1 MARKGEL
8 SAAVVLPTTPQATFS
23 INDAQRHT
31 PYTDSPPRTPS
42 PINRAARGKGK
53 ARAARKRPALP
64 ETFDNARGKLSG
76 TDRNRSDSHD
86 LSWSPRQT
94 RDSVVDNMLLS
105 LDQLFVGSGSTNR
118 GSKTTYSPFD
128 IEDQY
133 TPPRPTT
140 TRDRGHTLSSSL
152 SSDYDMHGDDFTPRS
167 QNRPTRGHRSNSST
181 NFQSALGRIDSV
193 RAMEDEK
200 SADARRK
207 LFDTPGA
214 GGPGGRII
222 PTPSSGRKGSKSS
235 GSSSLDFG
243 HIMGPRWQRAVERRS
258 SSFDH
263 GSSNR
268 PAAFTI
274 ETATFKQNAVSPDQS
289 HTFPYDNDDAAPT
302 PTIPAGPRGPYS
314 PQPASTFPPPSRTVA
329 QTLPLRRKDSKRAQ
343 GTLFSRHES
352 GDVIDPVGNREKS
365 GSRVHNRSNSKDA
378 LTASRTDN
386 SLSRDVTVLEL
397 KKSEGSGQAQVTS
410 IKERPGFFRRVFGSS
425 KTSTPT
431 TSGSQAP
438 ASHPPISYNNSRAGS
453 RSAQR
458 TDGVMSGL
466 ASGSGTPTIPVRNTS
481 KDLPQAPLNKKS
493 SFFRRRKKS
502 ISEDVPLPVRPVL
515 LHPQMQAT
523 SPIAAVESSPVS
535 SLRKVM
541 DPYLNSPV
549 ALHNLRQ
556 RSDSNQTD
564 LELSKFPDFALPD
577 QSLSNSDP
585 LSNPDVE
592 NSRNT
597 REYLLLPPSEDNP
610 RASDD
615 TSLVGQSLQENSFP
629 ANISEDN
636 NFKVQAESGHAT
648 VKSGNV
654 EPFASQTST
663 SSSSA
668 PGTMASKENKLS
680 PNKLSHSRSGSDKE
694 LPRLPTEVQPL
705 SVLDVNTSK
714 PKYPVIVTKRTTSK
728 DWNGASVLLTP
739 TREESSPSL
748 GSHRSHRVW
757 LQPTASEEDLRG
769 ASKLPLPNES
779 QDSVQASAESVLS
792 DYKSATSKL
801 PTPTTPKLP
810 TPTVE
815 ITPHVED
822 VTETTYDHVEELETN
837 ASEPTEDDRILAKK
851 IFDGEDDAIER
862 SGVAAWLGDSDA
874 ERTRVRTAYM
884 DLFDWHNLNI
894 LAALRSFCNHLLLKA
909 ETQQVDRML
918 DAFSVRW
925 CTCNP
930 NHGFKATDVVHT
942 ICYSIL
948 LLNTDLHMAEIE
960 QKMTRSQFI
969 KNTMPTI
976 RRVATDAAPHAFKNV
991 RASIL
996 PQTSGQS
1003 VEPASPSMALPSM
1016 PLDSRDTGNST
1027 NARRPSEQ
1035 LVTRQSD
1042 RSEHE
1047 VPSSVGLTPL
1057 DFDAPVDDCG
1067 PLVRAP
1073 FYGRLST
1080 WEVQVEIVLKDF
1092 YNSIRQQPLP
1102 LFGSEDLERA
1112 AEPNPS
1118 SNTLSVFTSNML
1130 RRTPSMLSKA
1140 GSESQTTRGRLL
1152 ESRMATGRWTSKTRS
1167 RPRLYP
1173 SSIVP
1178 SNRTSFD
1185 DDSSMM
1191 SPSASS
1197 IWSKYSLG
1205 KTQTSMSVTSFA
1217 SSYPHGDYQQSIGFA
1232 NALSQAIIREEA
1244 TGSSPVEES
1253 LRAATLLEDE
1263 TLELAGAPWAKE
1275 GILKHKHH
1283 LESADKKA
1291 KDRHW
1296 NECFAVIEKGWMRLF
1311 QFNMNA
1317 KSMRQKAKN
1326 QKLLGG
1332 VVGGGNWTENAEAL
1346 GKFLLRQTIA
1356 SALPPP
1362 GYSKLRP
1369 HVWALSLPTGAV
1381 HLFQVGTP
1389 EIVKEFVTTANY
1401 WSARLSK
1408 EPLVGGISNV
1418 EYGWSDGVINLS
1430 LITSNESRPPSNLGM
1445 NRPSLQSSIRSS
1457 LDQGSTRP
1465 RLPGDRVIISDW
1477 TPPQQSMMASAL
1489 MEVDQLKGLLTY
1501 VKNIEDDLQKHNQLR
1516 SAMLLT
1522 FSPRHPNHNKAM
1534 TNWERKSSY
1543 LLREIVKFRTYAD
1556 CLQAAQI
1563 QKEKVYAEK
1572 ARAMELEAGGGT
1584 ESSAVD
1590 AVTT

>member
-1 MARKGEL
+1 MARKAEL
-8 SAAVVLPTTPQATFS
+8 AAAVVLPTTPQAPFS
-23 INDAQRHT
+23 TTDAQRHP

-42 PINRAARGKGK
+42 PINRAAKNKGK

-64 ETFDNARGKLSG
+64 ETFDNARGKPNA
-76 TDRNRSDSHD
+76 TNRNRSDSHD

-94 RDSVVDNMLLS
+94 RESVVDNMLLS

-128 IEDQY
+128 VEDQY
-133 TPPRPTT
+133 TPPRRTT
-140 TRDRGHTLSSSL
+140 TRDRGHTLSSSI
-152 SSDYDMHGDDFTPRS
+152 SSDYDMQGEDSTPRS

-193 RAMEDEK
+193 RAMEDEQ

-207 LFDTPGA
+207 LYDTPRA
-214 GGPGGRII
+214 GGPGGRTM

-243 HIMGPRWQRAVERRS
+243 QIMGPRWQRAVERRS

-263 GSSNR
+263 GYSNR
-268 PAAFTI
+268 PTGFTV
-274 ETATFKQNAVSPDQS
+274 ETSTFTRNAVNTDHS
-289 HTFPYDNDDAAPT
+289 HPFQYDNDDAAPN

-314 PQPASTFPPPSRTVA
+314 PQPAATFPPPARTTA
-329 QTLPLRRKDSKRAQ
+329 QTLPLRRKDSKRSQ
-343 GTLFSRHES
+343 GTLSSRHES
-352 GDVIDPVGNREKS
+352 GHVLDSVRTREKE
-365 GSRVHNRSNSKDA
+365 GSYNHTRNNSKNA
-378 LTASRTDN
+378 VAASRTDK
-386 SLSRDVTVLEL
+386 SLNRDPTLLEL
-397 KKSEGSGQAQVTS
+397 KHSESSGETQITS

-425 KTSTPT
+425 KAFTPT
-431 TSGSQAP
+431 TNGLQAP
-438 ASHPPISYNNSRAGS
+438 VSHLPTSYNSSRAGS
-453 RSAQR
+453 RSGQR
-458 TDGVMSGL
+458 TDGMMAGMVP
-466 ASGSGTPTIPVRNTS
+466 GSNAPTIPARNIS
-481 KDLPQAPLNKKS
+481 KDLPQTPLNKKS

-502 ISEDVPLPVRPVL
+502 ISDDVPLPIRPVL
-515 LHPQMQAT
+515 LHPQMQAVP
-523 SPIAAVESSPVS
+523 PIAAVESSPVS

-564 LELSKFPDFALPD
+564 LELSKFPDFALPV
-577 QSLSNSDP
+577 QSLSKLHRVSHN
-585 LSNPDVE
+585 NVE
-592 NSRNT
+592 TSHSAG
-597 REYLLLPPSEDNP
+597 EDLPAIEDSP
-610 RASDD
+610 KASDEI
-615 TSLVGQSLQENSFP
+615 SLVGQPLQEKSSP
-629 ANISEDN
+629 ANINEDHHLQ
-636 NFKVQAESGHAT
+636 VQAEPGHVPEKNGNIELFPVQKSTDAT
-648 VKSGNV
+648 G
-654 EPFASQTST
+654 
-663 SSSSA
+663 A
-668 PGTMASKENKLS
+668 PETMVLKENTS
-680 PNKLSHSRSGSDKE
+680 GSNKKSHSRSGSDKE
-694 LPRLPTEVQPL
+694 LPRLPTESPL
-705 SVLDVNTSK
+705 PVLNTNASK
-714 PKYPVIVTKRTTSK
+714 PKYPAIVTKRTTSK

-769 ASKLPLPNES
+769 SSKLPFPHES
-779 QDSVQASAESVLS
+779 QDSVRASADSILS

-801 PTPTTPKLP
+801 PTPTTSKLP

-815 ITPHVED
+815 ITPHIED
-822 VTETTYDHVEELETN
+822 VPETTHDNVEELETD
-837 ASEPTEDDRILAKK
+837 ASKPTEDDRILAKR
-851 IFDGEDDAIER
+851 IFEGEDNAVDQ
-862 SGVAAWLGDSDA
+862 SGAAAWLGDFGVDRA
-874 ERTRVRTAYM
+874 RVRTAYM
-884 DLFDWHNLNI
+884 ELFDWHNLNI
-894 LAALRSFCNHLLLKA
+894 LAALRSFCNQLLLKA
-909 ETQQVDRML
+909 ETQQVDRIL

-925 CTCNP
+925 CLCNP

-976 RRVATDAAPHAFKNV
+976 RRVATDAAPHAFKNY

-996 PQTSGQS
+996 PQASGQC
-1003 VEPASPSMALPSM
+1003 VEPTSPKVAPASM
-1016 PLDSRDTGNST
+1016 PLETRDTGGLIH
-1027 NARRPSEQ
+1027 ARRPSEQ

-1042 RSEHE
+1042 RSEHDP
-1047 VPSSVGLTPL
+1047 VSSTVLTPL
-1057 DFDAPVDDCG
+1057 DFDAPTDDCG

-1092 YNSIRQQPLP
+1092 YNSIRQQRLP
-1102 LFGSEDLERA
+1102 LFGSEDLEKA
-1112 AEPNPS
+1112 PEPNPS
-1118 SNTLSVFTSNML
+1118 SNTLSVFASNML

-1152 ESRMATGRWTSKTRS
+1152 ESRIATGRWTSKTRS

-1178 SNRTSFD
+1178 SSRTSFD

-1205 KTQTSMSVTSFA
+1205 KTQNSMSVTSFA

-1232 NALSQAIIREEA
+1232 NALSQAIIREEG
-1244 TGSSPVEES
+1244 TGSSFAEEN

-1263 TLELAGAPWAKE
+1263 SLELAGAPWAKE

-1283 LESADKKA
+1283 LESSDKKA

-1317 KSMRQKAKN
+1317 KSMRLKAKN
-1326 QKLLGG
+1326 QKLPGG

-1356 SALPPP
+1356 STLPPP

-1418 EYGWSDGVINLS
+1418 EYGWSDGVINFS
-1430 LITSNESRPPSNLGM
+1430 LISSTESRPPSNLGM
-1445 NRPSLQSSIRSS
+1445 SRPSLQSSIRSS

-1465 RLPGDRVIISDW
+1465 RLPGDRVVISDW
-1477 TPPQQSMMASAL
+1477 TPPQQSMMASVL
-1489 MEVDQLKGLLTY
+1489 MEVDQLKALLTY

-1563 QKEKVYAEK
+1563 QKDKIYSEK
-1572 ARAMELEAGGGT
+1572 AGAIEAETDGGMELSAT
-1584 ESSAVD
+1584 DAVD

>member
-8 SAAVVLPTTPQATFS
+8 PAAVVLPTTPQPPS
-23 INDAQRHT
+23 SSNGAQRHI
-31 PYTDSPPRTPS
+31 PYTVSPPRTPS

-64 ETFDNARGKLSG
+64 DTFDDARGNPYGSN
-76 TDRNRSDSHD
+76 RIRSDSHD

-140 TRDRGHTLSSSL
+140 TRARGHTLSSSI
-152 SSDYDMHGDDFTPRS
+152 SSDYDMQAEDSVSRS
-167 QNRPTRGHRSNSST
+167 QIRPTRGHRSNSST

-193 RAMEDEK
+193 RAMEDEQ

-207 LFDTPGA
+207 LYDTPRA
-214 GGPGGRII
+214 GGPGGRTI

-243 HIMGPRWQRAVERRS
+243 QIMGPRWQRTVERRS

-263 GSSNR
+263 SYSNR
-268 PAAFTI
+268 PTAFTV
-274 ETATFKQNAVSPDQS
+274 ETTTITQNPGFPDRS
-289 HTFPYDNDDAAPT
+289 HDFPYDNDDAAPT

-314 PQPASTFPPPSRTVA
+314 PQPTATTYPLQPRTIA
-329 QTLPLRRKDSKRAQ
+329 QTLPLRRKESKRSQ

-352 GDVIDPVGNREKS
+352 GYVLDPVGSREKN
-365 GSRVHNRSNSKDA
+365 GSNVHTRSNSKDA
-378 LTASRTDN
+378 LAAPRIDN
-386 SLSRDVTVLEL
+386 SLSRDPTVPEL
-397 KKSEGSGQAQVTS
+397 KNSDGSGQAQVTT
-410 IKERPGFFRRVFGSS
+410 IKEKPGFFRRVFGSS

-431 TSGSQAP
+431 MNGLQAP
-438 ASHPPISYNNSRAGS
+438 ASHPPISYNNSRAAS
-453 RSAQR
+453 RSGQR
-458 TDGVMSGL
+458 TDGMMPGIVSSNS
-466 ASGSGTPTIPVRNTS
+466 APTIPVRNTS

-502 ISEDVPLPVRPVL
+502 ISDDVPLPARPVL

-523 SPIAAVESSPVS
+523 SPIAVIESSPVS
-535 SLRKVM
+535 SLRMVM

-549 ALHNLRQ
+549 ASHNLRQ
-556 RSDSNQTD
+556 RSDSNQTE

-577 QSLSNSDP
+577 QSLSNTRT
-585 LSNPDVE
+585 LSSPGVE
-592 NSRNT
+592 VSRNIGHH
-597 REYLLLPPSEDNP
+597 LLPLPSEHNP
-610 RASDD
+610 EASDD
-615 TSLVGQSLQENSFP
+615 ILFPGLSPHKESFP
-629 ANISEDN
+629 SNIGEEHN
-636 NFKVQAESGHAT
+636 VQIRAESGHAPA
-648 VKSGNV
+648 KSGDSDLFPLQN
-654 EPFASQTST
+654 ST
-663 SSSSA
+663 PEA
-668 PGTMASKENKLS
+668 MASKENTLVPSKV
-680 PNKLSHSRSGSDKE
+680 SHSRSGSDKE
-694 LPRLPTEVQPL
+694 LPRLPTEVQLLPM
-705 SVLDVNTSK
+705 LDTNTSK
-714 PKYPVIVTKRTTSK
+714 PKYPAIITKRTTSK

-739 TREESSPSL
+739 TREESSPNLS
-748 GSHRSHRVW
+748 SHRSHRVW
-757 LQPTASEEDLRG
+757 IQPTASEENVRG
-769 ASKLPLPNES
+769 ASKLPLPHEI
-779 QDSVQASAESVLS
+779 QDSVRASAESVLS

-801 PTPTTPKLP
+801 PTPTISKLP

-822 VTETTYDHVEELETN
+822 VPEPAHDYMEELGTN
-837 ASEPTEDDRILAKK
+837 AVEPTEDDRILAKK
-851 IFDGEDDAIER
+851 IYEGEDDAIEP
-862 SGVAAWLGDSDA
+862 SGAAAWLGDPDVD
-874 ERTRVRTAYM
+874 RTRVRTAYM
-884 DLFDWHNLNI
+884 ELFDWHNLNI
-894 LAALRSFCNHLLLKA
+894 LAALRSFCNQLLLKA
-909 ETQQVDRML
+909 ETQQVDRIL

-976 RRVATDAAPHAFKNV
+976 RRVATDAAPHAFKNL

-996 PQTSGQS
+996 PQASGQS
-1003 VEPASPSMALPSM
+1003 VEVASPSIAPAST
-1016 PLDSRDTGNST
+1016 PVESRDTGASM

-1035 LVTRQSD
+1035 LVTRHSD

-1047 VPSSVGLTPL
+1047 APSNIGLTPL
-1057 DFDAPVDDCG
+1057 DFEAPTDDCG
-1067 PLVRAP
+1067 PLVQSP

-1092 YNSIRQQPLP
+1092 YNSIRQQRLP
-1102 LFGSEDLERA
+1102 LFGSEVAEGA
-1112 AEPNPS
+1112 NEPNPS
-1118 SNTLSVFTSNML
+1118 SNTLSVFANNML

-1140 GSESQTTRGRLL
+1140 GSESHTTRGRLL

-1178 SNRTSFD
+1178 SSRTSFD

-1217 SSYPHGDYQQSIGFA
+1217 SSYPQGDYQQSIGFA
-1232 NALSQAIIREEA
+1232 NALSQAIIREE
-1244 TGSSPVEES
+1244 TIGSNGAEES

-1263 TLELAGAPWAKE
+1263 SLELAGAPWAKE

-1283 LESADKKA
+1283 LESTDKKA

-1317 KSMRQKAKN
+1317 KSMRLKAKN
-1326 QKLLGG
+1326 QKLPGG

-1369 HVWALSLPTGAV
+1369 HVWALSLPTGAI

-1408 EPLVGGISNV
+1408 EPLVGGISNI
-1418 EYGWSDGVINLS
+1418 EYGWSDGVINFS
-1430 LITSNESRPPSNLGM
+1430 LVSSNESRPPSNLGM

-1465 RLPGDRVIISDW
+1465 RLPGDRVVISDW
-1477 TPPQQSMMASAL
+1477 SPPQQSMMASAL
-1489 MEVDQLKGLLTY
+1489 MEVDQLKALLTY

-1556 CLQAAQI
+1556 CLHAAQM

-1572 ARAMELEAGGGT
+1572 ARALEGEAESGMESNVVG
-1584 ESSAVD
+1584 